1 VSRKKTRPDQTR
13 PAKHEKREK
22 GQADASPWAA
32 ADRKKRGSGRSD
44 DSISSEHSSTQS
56 VWGGKE
62 ANHGTRGRAAAAGDS
77 RNEDA
82 TKSGRDTPR
91 RGASNHAGRHAG
103 ANRGTRGRAE
113 AARSGKH
120 FTGIVSAHPDGFGFV
135 DVEGREKGLFLPH
148 EEMRSLMHG
157 DEVEVR
163 LSFSRG
169 RESAELVSI
178 IKEANAVIIGQFS
191 LQRGVAMVQPRSK
204 RMPQSIMISTKDSL
218 EAADGDWVRIE
229 IQRGKQPLRGKV
241 LEVLGDVTDPTSL
254 IELVISELQLPD
266 CFPAAVE
273 SEAAK
278 LSDKVQPADIEG
290 RLDLRDLPF
299 VTIDGETARDFD
311 DAICVQARGD
321 GFEAWVAIADVSH
334 YVLPHSAMDA
344 EALNRSNSFY
354 FPDRVIPML
363 PEKLS
368 NGLCSLNPKVDR
380 LAMVARMRF
389 DVSGKQRTARMY
401 TAVIH
406 SKARLTYTQASAWL
420 EDRDE
425 SAVEEAGLR
434 DMLDCAAGLYA
445 KLAEKRKRRGALDL
459 DVPEV
464 RAVLHEGSVA
474 RMNSD
479 ERNVAHHL
487 IEEMML
493 AANTAVAEY
502 MDIHKCPLLY
512 RVHPQPK
519 RQSIEALNEFLLPFG
534 LYVKLPKVADKE
546 SKVRT
551 GDVQFVL
558 NQAVDKPFAHP
569 LQRMVL
575 RSMQQA
581 RYTTENDGHFGLA
594 YESYCHFTS
603 PIRRYADLTVHR
615 RLKALISKE
624 NPDKVQPV
632 SKLEAIGLQT
642 SQQERKQQR
651 AEWDVQA
658 MLAALYHHKDVGEIM
673 PARISG
679 MTQRRIFFE
688 LQESLAECG
697 MPSEMLEGPYE
708 LDESGH
714 RLVSKRNGHA
724 WQLGDEVKVR
734 IDSTDPVRGMINVT
748 VLMEE
753 NPDSEE

>member
-1 VSRKKTRPDQTR
+1 
-13 PAKHEKREK
+13 
-22 GQADASPWAA
+22 
-32 ADRKKRGSGRSD
+32 
-44 DSISSEHSSTQS
+44 
-56 VWGGKE
+56 
-62 ANHGTRGRAAAAGDS
+62 
-77 RNEDA
+77 
-82 TKSGRDTPR
+82 
-91 RGASNHAGRHAG
+91 
-103 ANRGTRGRAE
+103 
-113 AARSGKH
+113 
-120 FTGIVSAHPDGFGFV
+120 
-135 DVEGREKGLFLPH
+135 
-148 EEMRSLMHG
+148 
-157 DEVEVR
+157 
-163 LSFSRG
+163 
-169 RESAELVSI
+169 
-178 IKEANAVIIGQFS
+178 
-191 LQRGVAMVQPRSK
+191 
-204 RMPQSIMISTKDSL
+204 
-218 EAADGDWVRIE
+218 
-229 IQRGKQPLRGKV
+229 
-241 LEVLGDVTDPTSL
+241 
-254 IELVISELQLPD
+254 
-266 CFPAAVE
+266 
-273 SEAAK
+273 
-278 LSDKVQPADIEG
+278 
-290 RLDLRDLPF
+290 
-299 VTIDGETARDFD
+299 
-311 DAICVQARGD
+311 
-321 GFEAWVAIADVSH
+321 
-334 YVLPHSAMDA
+334 
-344 EALNRSNSFY
+344 
-354 FPDRVIPML
+354 
-363 PEKLS
+363 
-368 NGLCSLNPKVDR
+368 
-380 LAMVARMRF
+380 
-389 DVSGKQRTARMY
+389 
-401 TAVIH
+401 
-406 SKARLTYTQASAWL
+406 
-420 EDRDE
+420 
-425 SAVEEAGLR
+425 
-434 DMLDCAAGLYA
+434 
-445 KLAEKRKRRGALDL
+445 
-459 DVPEV
+459 
-464 RAVLHEGSVA
+464 
-474 RMNSD
+474 
-479 ERNVAHHL
+479 
-487 IEEMML
+487 
-493 AANTAVAEY
+493 

>member
-1 VSRKKTRPDQTR
+1 VSRKKTSPDR
-13 PAKHEKREK
+13 SKPEHRGKRANRQSEV
-22 GQADASPWAA
+22 SPWAA
-32 ADRKKRGSGRSD
+32 AEQKKRSGSRSPHSGRSTEKNEGTSD
-44 DSISSEHSSTQS
+44 TSSGQGA
-56 VWGGKE
+56 WGGKKP
-62 ANHGTRGRAAAAGDS
+62 NHGTRGAAAE
-77 RNEDA
+77 R
-82 TKSGRDTPR
+82 SGRSYR
-91 RGASNHAGRHAG
+91 EREY
-103 ANRGTRGRAE
+103 GTRGRAE
-113 AARSGKH
+113 GARSGKL

-169 RESAELVSI
+169 RESAELVRI
-178 IKEANAVIIGQFS
+178 VKEANNIIIGQFS
-191 LQRGVAMVQPRSK
+191 LQRGIGMVQPRSR
-204 RMPQSIMISTKDSL
+204 RMPQGILIGTADAAK
-218 EAADGDWVRIE
+218 AADGDWVRIE
-229 IQRGKQPLRGKV
+229 LQRGKNPLRGKV
-241 LEVLGDVTDPTSL
+241 LEVLGDVTDPASL
-254 IELVISELQLPD
+254 IDLVISELQLPD
-266 CFPAAVE
+266 CFPEAVE
-273 SEAAK
+273 REANA
-278 LSDKVQPADIEG
+278 LPDKVQEADLEG
-290 RLDLRDLPF
+290 RLDLRHLPF

-311 DAICVQARGD
+311 DAICVQSRGD

-344 EALNRSNSFY
+344 EALERSNSFY

-368 NGLCSLNPKVDR
+368 NGLCSLNPRVDR

-389 DVSGKQRTARMY
+389 DVAGRQRTARMY

-406 SKARLTYTQASAWL
+406 SRARLTYTQASAWL
-420 EDRDE
+420 QERDA
-425 SAVEEAGLR
+425 SSVPEEGLR
-434 DMLDCAAGLYA
+434 EMLDCAALLFAELA
-445 KLAEKRKRRGALDL
+445 KKRKRRGALDL

-479 ERNVAHHL
+479 ERNIAHHL

-502 MDIHKCPLLY
+502 MDTHHCPLLY

-534 LYVKLPKVADKE
+534 LFVKLPKVADKE
-546 SKVRT
+546 SKVRP

-558 NQAVDKPFAHP
+558 EQAVDKPFAHP

-615 RLKALISKE
+615 RLKALINKQI
-624 NPDKVQPV
+624 PDKVQPLA
-632 SKLEAIGLQT
+632 KLEAIGLQT

-658 MLAALYHHKDVGEIM
+658 MLAALYHSKDVGREM
-673 PARISG
+673 EASISG

-714 RLVSKRNGHA
+714 RLVSRRSGHA

-734 IDSTDPVRGMINVT
+734 IDATDPVRGLINVT
-748 VLMEE
+748 LIMPESARAE
-753 NPDSEE
+753 ALNDRS

>member
-1 VSRKKTRPDQTR
+1 MSRKKTRPDR
-13 PAKHEKREK
+13 NNPDHRGKRENNQT
-22 GQADASPWAA
+22 GTSPWAA
-32 ADRKKRGSGRSD
+32 AEKKRSGNAPAHAGRK
-44 DSISSEHSSTQS
+44 SEHDGKPDGTPDQGA
-56 VWGGKE
+56 WGGKKP
-62 ANHGTRGRAAAAGDS
+62 NHGTRGAAADRPA
-77 RNEDA
+77 
-82 TKSGRDTPR
+82 
-91 RGASNHAGRHAG
+91 RGTQPYRE

-113 AARSGKH
+113 AARSGKL

-169 RESAELVSI
+169 RESAELVRI
-178 IKEANAVIIGQFS
+178 VQEANSIIIGQFS
-191 LQRGVAMVQPRSK
+191 LQRGTGMVQPRSK
-204 RMPQSIMISTKDSL
+204 RMPQSILIGTADSAG
-218 EAADGDWVRIE
+218 AADGDWVRIE
-229 IQRGKQPLRGKV
+229 IQRGKNPLRGKV
-241 LEVLGDVTDPTSL
+241 LEVLGNVTDPASL

-266 CFPAAVE
+266 CFPEAVE
-273 SEAAK
+273 REAGA
-278 LSDKVQPADIEG
+278 LPDRVREADLEG
-290 RLDLRDLPF
+290 RLDLRHLPF

-311 DAICVQARGD
+311 DAICVQSRGD

-344 EALNRSNSFY
+344 EALQRSNSFY

-368 NGLCSLNPKVDR
+368 NGLCSLNPRVDR

-389 DVSGKQRTARMY
+389 DVAGRQRTARMY

-406 SKARLTYTQASAWL
+406 SRARLTYTQASAWL
-420 EDRDE
+420 QDRDA
-425 SAVEEAGLR
+425 SAVSDEGLR
-434 DMLDCAAGLYA
+434 AMLDCAALLFA
-445 KLAEKRKRRGALDL
+445 ELARKRKRRGALDL

-479 ERNVAHHL
+479 ERNIAHHL

-502 MDIHKCPLLY
+502 MDTHHCPLLY
-512 RVHPQPK
+512 RVHPEPK

-534 LYVKLPKVADKE
+534 LFVKLPKVADKE
-546 SKVRT
+546 SKVRP

-558 NQAVDKPFAHP
+558 EQAVDKPFAHP

-615 RLKALISKE
+615 RLKALINKQI
-624 NPDKVQPV
+624 PDKVQPV
-632 SKLEAIGLQT
+632 AKLEAIGLQT

-658 MLAALYHHKDVGEIM
+658 MLAALYHSKDVGREM

-688 LQESLAECG
+688 LQESLAEAG
-697 MPSEMLEGPYE
+697 MPSDLLEGSYE

-714 RLVSKRNGHA
+714 RLVSKRSGHA
-724 WQLGDEVKVR
+724 WQLGDEVTLR
-734 IDSTDPVRGMINVT
+734 IDSTDPVRGLINVT
-748 VLMEE
+748 LMMD
-753 NPDSEE
+753 DSAAAKA